1 MTQRFERAARG
12 LLTGL
17 CFAVFGLGELVLAF
31 GVFPLLMLL
40 VRDEA
45 RRGRLA
51 KAVVHHTFRAFVLLM
66 RLTILDI
73 EAKHLERLDRPGL
86 LVLANHPSLI
96 DIVFLISFIRQA
108 DCIVKGALLSNPFTR
123 YAILAGGFIQN
134 AGGEAL
140 VEACGRSIAS
150 GNALIIFPEGTRSE
164 PDGLRELQRGAAHI
178 AVRNRR
184 DITPVVIRARD
195 HNLGRHSRW
204 WKAPK
209 KRMRFEI
216 EVGEDIRIEPFLE
229 RQPEAPAAARDLTAY
244 LTNYF
249 TERAQAHGTA

>member
-1 MTQRFERAARG
+1 MIERLQQAARG
-12 LLTGL
+12 LATGF

-31 GVFPLLMLL
+31 VVFPLLMIL
-40 VRDEA
+40 VRDEV

-51 KAVVHHTFRAFVLLM
+51 KAVMHHVFRAFVLLM
-66 RLTILDI
+66 RLTILDF
-73 EAKHLERLDRPGL
+73 ETRNLERLDRPGL

-96 DIVFLISFIRQA
+96 DVVFLISFIRQA

-140 VEACGRSIAS
+140 VESCGKSMAS

-164 PDGLRELQRGAAHI
+164 PDHLRELQRGAAHI

-184 DITPVVIRARD
+184 DITPVVIRALD
-195 HNLGRHSRW
+195 HNLGRHSSW

-216 EVGEDIRIEPFLE
+216 EVGEDIRIEPFLQ

-244 LTNYF
+244 LTQYF
-249 TERAQAHGTA
+249 TERAYVHRTA